1 VIDEQQPQPTEYDHS
16 YENIDE
22 DEIADRGSSFKIIAL
37 VVSAIIALVMV
48 TLPALRVIDW
58 GDDDDDTGT
67 SASEA
72 RAYVAARFADDAL
85 ERRSAISASQWA
97 MPDLRGQIVEIVDS
111 VAARPTEELTGA
123 AVSLARVD
131 CNGSGDDDSEC
142 FHAWLRQPNEADLI
156 RVKLTVRI
164 VNGNA
169 RVTEIE
175 RVGVV

>member
-1 VIDEQQPQPTEYDHS
+1 VIDEEQPEPTEYDHT

-22 DEIADRGSSFKIIAL
+22 DEIVERDSSFKVIVL

-48 TLPALRVIDW
+48 TLPALRVIDR
-58 GDDDDDTGT
+58 GDNDDEAGT

-72 RAYVAARFADDAL
+72 RAYVAARFAEDAL
-85 ERRSAISASQWA
+85 ARRSAISASQWA
-97 MPDLRGQIVEIVDS
+97 MPELRDQIIEIVDS
-111 VAARPTEELTGA
+111 VAARPSEELTGA

-131 CNGSGDDDSEC
+131 CDGSGDESEC

-156 RVKLTVRI
+156 RIKLTVSI

-175 RVGVV
+175 RVNVV